1 MLAAGAARH
10 RAAAEQAR
18 KEEEEMTPYTPQDL
32 NKNWE
37 FKILR
42 CVTGRFRD
50 PIWLSGF
57 LQEEARAGWTM
68 VEKFDDTRVRLK
80 RPAGARANDATLG
93 FDPYRTW
100 VGMSQW
106 RYPRRHRGC
115 GGHIYI
121 ANGRRSPL
129 NRYFSRNTIGQ
140 SGSSSASTHSSF
152 SAAALHSAQAGSA
165 ITAAI

>member
-1 MLAAGAARH
+1 MAAGAAGAAAAAA
-10 RAAAEQAR
+10 AAAERAR

-32 NKNWE
+32 NENWE

-50 PIWLSGF
+50 PLWLNGI

-68 VEKFDDTRVRLK
+68 VEKFDDSRVRLK
-80 RPAGARANDATLG
+80 RPAGARVNDATLG

-106 RYPRRHRGC
+106 RYTGL
-115 GGHIYI
+115 ILAATI
-121 ANGRRSPL
+121 AIVAG
-129 NRYFSRNTIGQ
+129 I
-140 SGSSSASTHSSF
+140 
-152 SAAALHSAQAGSA
+152 AAAAATFALLTDAGHR
-165 ITAAI
+165 

>member
-50 PIWLSGF
+50 PIWLSGI
-57 LQEEARAGWTM
+57 LQEEARAGGT
-68 VEKFDDTRVRLK
+68 FDDTRVRLK
-80 RPAGARANDATLG
+80 RPAGARANDATLD

-106 RYPRRHRGC
+106 RYTGL
-115 GGHIYI
+115 ILAAII
-121 ANGRRSPL
+121 AVLAG
-129 NRYFSRNTIGQ
+129 I
-140 SGSSSASTHSSF
+140 
-152 SAAALHSAQAGSA
+152 AAAAATFTLLMDAGHR
-165 ITAAI
+165 

>member
-1 MLAAGAARH
+1 MSAGAAGAVAAA
-10 RAAAEQAR
+10 AAAEQAR

-32 NKNWE
+32 NENWE

-50 PIWLSGF
+50 PIWLNGI

-68 VEKFDDTRVRLK
+68 IEKFDDSRVRLK
-80 RPAGARANDATLG
+80 RPAKARVNDAALG

-106 RYPRRHRGC
+106 RYTGL
-115 GGHIYI
+115 ILAAVI
-121 ANGRRSPL
+121 ALIAG
-129 NRYFSRNTIGQ
+129 I
-140 SGSSSASTHSSF
+140 
-152 SAAALHSAQAGSA
+152 AAAAATFALLMDAGHR
-165 ITAAI
+165 

>member
-1 MLAAGAARH
+1 MAAAAASASAAAA
-10 RAAAEQAR
+10 AAAERVR

-32 NKNWE
+32 NEEWE

-50 PIWLSGF
+50 PIWLHGI

-80 RPAGARANDATLG
+80 RPARARANDATLG

-106 RYPRRHRGC
+106 SYT
-115 GGHIYI
+115 
-121 ANGRRSPL
+121 GRIL
-129 NRYFSRNTIGQ
+129 AVAF
-140 SGSSSASTHSSF
+140 
-152 SAAALHSAQAGSA
+152 
-165 ITAAI
+165 AAIAAIVGVAVSFALLTGAGHR

>member
-10 RAAAEQAR
+10 RAAAEQAP

-50 PIWLSGF
+50 PIWLSGI

-106 RYPRRHRGC
+106 RYTGL
-115 GGHIYI
+115 ILAAII
-121 ANGRRSPL
+121 AVLAG
-129 NRYFSRNTIGQ
+129 I
-140 SGSSSASTHSSF
+140 
-152 SAAALHSAQAGSA
+152 AAAAATFTLLMDAGHR
-165 ITAAI
+165 